1 MVEEVDQP
9 DVAETVE
16 IREGLI
22 VVVAGVEFHAARL
35 IRSEHCLAGG
45 IVGVFRRTVELAN
58 GFQFNAHVRVSL
70 IRSGGTALAYT
81 ERGFVFHHSTMP
93 FLSAR
98 LRGARGKSGPT
109 GTGNRKKEGTALDA
123 NERKV
128 YWRHNITFIIGL
140 LVVWSGVSIF
150 SSILFVET
158 LNKVSLGNVPFG
170 FWMAQQGS
178 ILVFVVIVFVY
189 AWYMDRLDKR
199 YIKDDE

>member
-1 MVEEVDQP
+1 
-9 DVAETVE
+9 
-16 IREGLI
+16 
-22 VVVAGVEFHAARL
+22 
-35 IRSEHCLAGG
+35 
-45 IVGVFRRTVELAN
+45 
-58 GFQFNAHVRVSL
+58 
-70 IRSGGTALAYT
+70 
-81 ERGFVFHHSTMP
+81 
-93 FLSAR
+93 
-98 LRGARGKSGPT
+98 
-109 GTGNRKKEGTALDA
+109 LDA

-158 LNKVSLGNVPFG
+158 LNKISLGNVPFG
-170 FWMAQQGS
+170 FWMAQQGA

>member
-1 MVEEVDQP
+1 M
-9 DVAETVE
+9 
-16 IREGLI
+16 
-22 VVVAGVEFHAARL
+22 
-35 IRSEHCLAGG
+35 
-45 IVGVFRRTVELAN
+45 
-58 GFQFNAHVRVSL
+58 
-70 IRSGGTALAYT
+70 
-81 ERGFVFHHSTMP
+81 
-93 FLSAR
+93 
-98 LRGARGKSGPT
+98 
-109 GTGNRKKEGTALDA
+109 DA